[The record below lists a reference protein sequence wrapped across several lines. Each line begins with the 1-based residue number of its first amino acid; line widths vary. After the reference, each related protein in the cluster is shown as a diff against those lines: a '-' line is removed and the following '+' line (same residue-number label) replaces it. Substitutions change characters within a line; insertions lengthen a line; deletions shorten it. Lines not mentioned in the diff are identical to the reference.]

1 MKNLII
7 CLSFTLLTFFS
18 NVNAQSEWSPLDL
31 QVRREDPISQGN
43 PRPRTPIVKPSI
55 YIDGYSILFDTPCD
69 GCTLQ
74 LVNEDGEVEYS
85 VVIPEGT
92 VTLTLPSDLSG
103 EYELRIIRGQFC
115 FWGYIEL

>member
-1 MKNLII
+1 MKNFII

-31 QVRREDPISQGN
+31 QVRRIDSSTNGFPSGRSSIA
-43 PRPRTPIVKPSI
+43 IPSI
-55 YIDGYSILFDTPCD
+55 YINGNVLQFETPCD
-69 GCTLQ
+69 GCILQ
-74 LVNEDGEVEYS
+74 LVNEEGEVEYS

-92 VTLTLPSDLSG
+92 ETLTLSSDLSG

>member
-1 MKNLII
+1 MNKK
-7 CLSFTLLTFFS
+7 LSVLFFALAALVS
-18 NVNAQSEWSPLDL
+18 NANAQSDWSPLDL
-31 QVRREDPISQGN
+31 QVRREDPSEVGK
-43 PRPRTPIVKPSI
+43 PHGRSPIAIPSI
-55 YIDGYSILFDTPCD
+55 YINGNVLQFDTPCD

-92 VTLTLPSDLSG
+92 ETLALPSDLSG

-115 FWGYIEL
+115 FWGYIDL

>member
-18 NVNAQSEWSPLDL
+18 NANAQSEWSPLDL
-31 QVRREDPISQGN
+31 QVRRDDPSEGSK
-43 PRPRTPIVKPSI
+43 PYGRSPIAIPTI
-55 YIDGYSILFDTPCD
+55 YINGNVLQFDTPCD

-74 LVNEDGEVEYS
+74 LVNEEGEVEYS
-85 VVIPEGT
+85 VVIPDGT
-92 VTLTLPSDLSG
+92 ENLTLPSDLSG
-103 EYELRIIRGQFC
+103 EYELQIIRGQFC